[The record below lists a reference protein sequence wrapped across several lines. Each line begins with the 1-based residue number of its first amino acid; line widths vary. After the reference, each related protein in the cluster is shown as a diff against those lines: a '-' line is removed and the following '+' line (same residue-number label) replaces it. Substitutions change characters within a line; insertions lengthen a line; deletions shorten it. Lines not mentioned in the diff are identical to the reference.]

1 MRRAM
6 QVSKNGLFAPFMHK
20 NERFA
25 KTGSGQT
32 KGKLTK
38 DYRLSQTLTA
48 IVLLS
53 DVLFKVG
60 ATLITEGM

>member
-1 MRRAM
+1 
-6 QVSKNGLFAPFMHK
+6 MHK

-32 KGKLTK
+32 KGKLKK